1 MNFRLVAL
9 ALSFLAP
16 IGGSTPIAST
26 LAHLSPPPGPTAL
39 VRHGAAPDRK
49 SAKREAPSAVGVD
62 FPSGAFERR
71 RRAKA
76 LPRELRAAPSC
87 DNSPIES
94 PDEHTAPLE
103 KLTNSNRIVSA
114 YKANIPLRD
123 GRMDNHT
130 FFRKSSNLF
139 YSLNNTPCDDSFS
152 FSNFWSCS
160 SLSVPS
166 ASSTLLR
173 SAASSPAAPSLFS
186 SIPSASLSPHRR
198 LSLSGSARS
207 LSSPPLKFFSLPA
220 GRTLAWAGVP
230 PPLHKRLGRRANTRN
245 RNRRRQAPPPPRA
258 ISFLG
263 KFIQKTRQVPP
274 VTRAYVFVAIG
285 LTLLL
290 HSGVPPEQYALH
302 FGRLFLSLE
311 LWRLMTGSCFF
322 GPASLS
328 SCLSLFLF
336 FETSRGLE
344 QSIGSSQYLRFLGSQ
359 IAALSACCLFLKIPF
374 CSSAV
379 CAAVNY
385 RAARLGRKEEV
396 TKTLFGIQTK
406 KHLIPFISIAVDVLH
421 AQTLKAALPGCLG
434 ILTAHTYYFL
444 TQIFPR
450 MQQEEVETA
459 ADEGR

>member
-186 SIPSASLSPHRR
+186 SIPSASLSPH
-198 LSLSGSARS
+198 
-207 LSSPPLKFFSLPA
+207 
-220 GRTLAWAGVP
+220 
-230 PPLHKRLGRRANTRN
+230 RRANTRN